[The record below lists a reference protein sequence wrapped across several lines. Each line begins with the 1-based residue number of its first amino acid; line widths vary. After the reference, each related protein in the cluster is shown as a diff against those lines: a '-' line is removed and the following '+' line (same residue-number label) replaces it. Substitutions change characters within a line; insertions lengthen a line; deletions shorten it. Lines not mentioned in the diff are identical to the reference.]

1 MGEANAIAMSTRSA
15 SSEPSV
21 VKSAGRVLRIL
32 EYFDSV
38 QREACVSEISRSLK
52 WPQSSTS
59 VLLKSLVSLAYLQ
72 NDRFRRTHR
81 PTRRVCLLANWV
93 DPALVR
99 PGELLMQ
106 ADELA
111 RRTQKTVIISKMNC
125 PTGQPNYLNRSKVDI
140 P

>member
-38 QREACVSEISRSLK
+38 QREACVSEISRTLK

-59 VLLKSLVSLAYLQ
+59 VLLKSLVSLGYLQ
-72 NDRFRRTHR
+72 NDRFRRTYR
-81 PTRRVCLLANWV
+81 PTRRVCLLGNWV

-99 PGELLMQ
+99 QGALLMQ

-111 RRTQKTVIISKMNC
+111 RRTHKTVI
-125 PTGQPNYLNRSKVDI
+125 RSEEHTSEI
-140 P
+140 QSLIRLS